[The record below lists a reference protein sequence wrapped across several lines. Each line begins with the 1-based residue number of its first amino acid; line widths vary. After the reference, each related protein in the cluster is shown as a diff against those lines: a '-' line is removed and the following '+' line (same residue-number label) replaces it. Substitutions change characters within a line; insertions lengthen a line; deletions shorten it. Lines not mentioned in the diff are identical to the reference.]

1 MRDTTQMGMMA
12 GFEFEMSDLRQTQ
25 KWTKQNQKKREDKKG
40 GIILICYSEK

>member
-25 KWTKQNQKKREDKKG
+25 KWTKQNQKKKRRQKRG
-40 GIILICYSEK
+40 NHFNLLQ